1 MVQFFRRLI
10 LLVLAVA
17 LIALMVANRH
27 TATLALDPFAQGAP
41 AAAIEAPMFVF
52 LFAALLAGFV
62 LGSIGAWASQSKW
75 RDLARRRTK
84 ETYRLRKDRE
94 RLARDLQA
102 AQDGGGTAV
111 ARLSAR

>member
-1 MVQFFRRLI
+1 MIRFFRRLI
-10 LLVLAVA
+10 LLVIAVA

-27 TATLALDPFAQGAP
+27 SASIALDPFAQGAP
-41 AAAIEAPMFVF
+41 AAMVEAPMYVF
-52 LFAALLAGFV
+52 LFAALLAGFI
-62 LGSIGAWASQSKW
+62 LGGIGAWLGQAKW

-102 AQDGGGTAV
+102 AQETGGNAV
-111 ARLSAR
+111 ARISAR